1 MTAQATI
8 NQVSPA
14 FVAWTTAPY
23 APFAENLPAAPA
35 GQEDRLSR
43 AAAILDKIRSS
54 ASPAR
59 LIADYLDEFD
69 QLLPDLV
76 ELNIRQAVEE
86 GRPAL
91 AQELKTLKSGF
102 CPELVLPP
110 LPFAEVRTQTEP
122 AGFHGKVML
131 SSTSEYESP
140 RMEHLQEVL
149 KRQGCQVLNP
159 DGQPITRENTPDVAV
174 FSNPHLNP
182 DLLEQ
187 MAVLSARGVPILL
200 DLDRDFENLPVSHP
214 DYTSQGL
221 GVKTRGKAFSS
232 ALLLADAITVPSDVL
247 AGSLCSAGYSAQ
259 VVPDAWSNANPLWRD
274 PTPAR
279 GYIHIGI
286 SGAFCQLEDVTM
298 IRRII
303 LRAMREFTN
312 TRLVILDHADLYH
325 FFHHLDEERRYFLP
339 SLKAESRPALLK
351 QIDLLLVPLR
361 HHPYNYAMSDRPL
374 MEAGT
379 RRIPW
384 IATPVAAVKAWE
396 KGGLTADTP
405 EEWHDA
411 LREVLSNPAL
421 RAELGQAGKEKA
433 QQRELHIIG
442 SSWLQILQKTLQK
455 ATRITV
461 A

>member
-23 APFAENLPAAPA
+23 APFAENLPATPA

-59 LIADYLDEFD
+59 LVADYLDEFD

-110 LPFAEVRTQTEP
+110 LPFAEVRAQTEP
-122 AGFHGKVML
+122 AGFHGKVLL

-149 KRQGCQVLNP
+149 KRQGCQVVNP
-159 DGQPITRENTPDVAV
+159 DGQPITKENTPDVAV

-200 DLDRDFENLPVSHP
+200 DLDHP
-214 DYTSQGL
+214 DL
-221 GVKTRGKAFSS
+221 FFI
-232 ALLLADAITVPSDVL
+232 ADRMIPKLHHDLRPHPSWERH
-247 AGSLCSAGYSAQ
+247 S
-259 VVPDAWSNANPLWRD
+259 PWRV
-274 PTPAR
+274 TFRAKNRRSRAR
-279 GYIHIGI
+279 PGR
-286 SGAFCQLEDVTM
+286 C
-298 IRRII
+298 RR
-303 LRAMREFTN
+303 RCAR
-312 TRLVILDHADLYH
+312 
-325 FFHHLDEERRYFLP
+325 
-339 SLKAESRPALLK
+339 RPA
-351 QIDLLLVPLR
+351 
-361 HHPYNYAMSDRPL
+361 
-374 MEAGT
+374 GC
-379 RRIPW
+379 
-384 IATPVAAVKAWE
+384 
-396 KGGLTADTP
+396 
-405 EEWHDA
+405 
-411 LREVLSNPAL
+411 
-421 RAELGQAGKEKA
+421 
-433 QQRELHIIG
+433 
-442 SSWLQILQKTLQK
+442 
-455 ATRITV
+455 
-461 A
+461 